1 MQLVENFRKPN
12 IAVILP
18 LSGDFQAAGK
28 AVRDG
33 IVTSSFVE
41 SKRLRGTLNFYDSE
55 AQPMSSILKT
65 ITQTN
70 ATHVIGPL
78 LKENCRVFT
87 QISNELPMPILLLNY
102 LSGDIEKSKH
112 QYSLGLSIEHEVDSL
127 LEEIN
132 QQDLNNIL
140 IVSNALLGQSGQII
154 YLRTNG

>member
-33 IVTSSFVE
+33 IITSSFGE
-41 SKRLRGTLNFYDSE
+41 SKRLRGALNFYDSE
-55 AQPMSSILKT
+55 KQSMPSILKT
-65 ITQTN
+65 IMQGD

-87 QISNELPMPILLLNY
+87 QISNELSKPTLLLNY
-102 LSGDIEKSKH
+102 LSEDIEKSKY
-112 QYSLGLSIEHEVDSL
+112 QYSLGLSIEHELSL
-127 LEEIN
+127 IH
-132 QQDLNNIL
+132 I
-140 IVSNALLGQSGQII
+140 
-154 YLRTNG
+154 